1 MYDTIVEITERNFR
15 GEILIYLLESCAVV
29 FFENIQICIQ
39 FYNLQQL
46 LLFYDC
52 CL

>member
-29 FFENIQICIQ
+29 FFGEYSNLYPVLQ
-39 FYNLQQL
+39 FTTTIAVL
-46 LLFYDC
+46 
-52 CL
+52 